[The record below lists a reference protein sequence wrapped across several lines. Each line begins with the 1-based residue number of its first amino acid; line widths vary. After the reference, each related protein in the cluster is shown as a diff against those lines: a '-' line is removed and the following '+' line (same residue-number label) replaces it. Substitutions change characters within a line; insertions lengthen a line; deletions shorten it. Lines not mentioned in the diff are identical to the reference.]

1 MTFCINIDLTY
12 WHASRERSWRSL
24 GCVAALA
31 SKTVGTHQILVWPF
45 CREFGQ
51 SPDVATAKKTK
62 RRRQRI
68 DALLDVHVWLRKNAR
83 IRTLPGMRSG
93 AADLGESGDQT
104 QE

>member
-31 SKTVGTHQILVWPF
+31 KLWERIRILVWPF

-68 DALLDVHVWLRKNAR
+68 DALLDVHVWLRKNAH